1 MSRERALGVV
11 LASTWSVDKA
21 KWGSDKAETL
31 SQDKVAKASSK
42 HGSERG
48 RVHGSGASELG
59 GRGVGGAA
67 GGLDD
72 SAVGGAVGASDRGA
86 SDPRR
91 SVGGRGDGAGRVG
104 DRAGSRARHGD
115 GVDAVDG
122 RGHVD
127 GSVVG
132 LSLSSE
138 DTGDKREEEDNDGLE
153 GAHVD

>member
-59 GRGVGGAA
+59 GRGVGGAGSA
-67 GGLDD
+67 G
-72 SAVGGAVGASDRGA
+72 
-86 SDPRR
+86 
-91 SVGGRGDGAGRVG
+91 
-104 DRAGSRARHGD
+104 
-115 GVDAVDG
+115 G

-132 LSLSSE
+132 LGLSSE
-138 DTGDKREEEDNDGLE
+138 DAGDKREEEDNDGLE

>member
-1 MSRERALGVV
+1 MRR
-11 LASTWSVDKA
+11 
-21 KWGSDKAETL
+21 
-31 SQDKVAKASSK
+31 
-42 HGSERG
+42 
-48 RVHGSGASELG
+48 
-59 GRGVGGAA
+59 GGAA

-72 SAVGGAVGASDRGA
+72 SAVGGAVGASDRG
-86 SDPRR
+86 R

-138 DTGDKREEEDNDGLE
+138 DAGDKREEEDNDSLE